1 MPKYKK
7 SETVAM
13 GHRLWWSL
21 EVVVSSKLTPAG
33 MSENPAPLSPLV
45 QLEELT
51 EAEDALSEANAL
63 NNYNA
68 EVWAYLAL
76 VCLKVSISFCLFASK

>member
-1 MPKYKK
+1 M
-7 SETVAM
+7 
-13 GHRLWWSL
+13 SL
-21 EVVVSSKLTPAG
+21 LSSAK
-33 MSENPAPLSPLV
+33 
-45 QLEELT
+45 LEELT

-76 VCLKVSISFCLFASK
+76 VCLKVSVSYCPFTKPFQGTGKGPTKKGKMAVNT

>member
-1 MPKYKK
+1 MLFFFSIK
-7 SETVAM
+7 
-13 GHRLWWSL
+13 
-21 EVVVSSKLTPAG
+21 
-33 MSENPAPLSPLV
+33 
-45 QLEELT
+45 LEELT

-76 VCLKVSISFCLFASK
+76 VCLKVSVYP

>member
-1 MPKYKK
+1 MK
-7 SETVAM
+7 STLD
-13 GHRLWWSL
+13 R
-21 EVVVSSKLTPAG
+21 VSS
-33 MSENPAPLSPLV
+33 LSLSDK
-45 QLEELT
+45 LEELS

-76 VCLKVSISFCLFASK
+76 VCLKVSVSYCPFTKPFQGTGKGPTKKER

>member
-1 MPKYKK
+1 M
-7 SETVAM
+7 
-13 GHRLWWSL
+13 
-21 EVVVSSKLTPAG
+21 TPAG
-33 MSENPAPLSPLV
+33 SRDNYINNSHV
-45 QLEELT
+45 FFFVKLEEIT

-76 VCLKVSISFCLFASK
+76 VSLKVSVCYPCTMPF

>member
-1 MPKYKK
+1 M
-7 SETVAM
+7 
-13 GHRLWWSL
+13 SL
-21 EVVVSSKLTPAG
+21 FSDK
-33 MSENPAPLSPLV
+33 
-45 QLEELT
+45 LEELM

-76 VCLKVSISFCLFASK
+76 VCLKVSILIVLLQYPLHYVDLLSLHNALLGNRGKGSSETADGH